1 MKTHVFFD
9 RAETS
14 INT

>member
-1 MKTHVFFD
+1 MAQK

-14 INT
+14 IM